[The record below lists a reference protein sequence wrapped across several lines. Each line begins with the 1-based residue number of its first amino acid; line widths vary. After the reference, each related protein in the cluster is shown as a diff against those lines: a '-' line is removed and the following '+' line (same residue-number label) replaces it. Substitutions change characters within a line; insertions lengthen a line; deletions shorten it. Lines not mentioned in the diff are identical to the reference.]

1 MDKLKVKKYLIENR
15 ILKDNISV
23 EEMESFANGRGEGAE
38 KIADNAKEKGGNS
51 MLTYHHFKVKAP
63 YYKKAIDGKFDKNKF
78 TEDYE
83 GFLEELYE
91 KTKDGMNITPVAFQE
106 IMGKIEVLGELLVEN
121 KEPLNEQ
128 EEKDNN
134 KVAEAALILP
144 RGKKV
149 VLQAEEKDYKR
160 GLIVELTKEGG
171 YKINYWYG
179 EDVKI
184 YPAEVEVDGKSIKDD
199 ANEVYIKFHPELE
212 EKKRTLSE
220 SISESLRDWFKKE
233 DWVRI
238 DSAGNIAGPC
248 GTSKN
253 QKNPDRCLPRK
264 KAQSLTQAQRKA
276 TAAKKKKAGSKGKQ
290 VVPNTK
296 KAKVKLKK

>member
-253 QKNPDRCLPRK
+253 KNNPDRCLPRK

-296 KAKVKLKK
+296 KAKL